1 MRPQDYFSTSAAN
14 REFKHAAKPLEILFF
29 LSEEILAVGHLGEN
43 AMSDNDNTTDPEPIP
58 DPVDPNDTT
67 TPGTNLVFT
76 DDQGATTTINTDT
89 GESQGTVGVGGG
101 DVGGGGGND
110 GGGGGGGE

>member
-1 MRPQDYFSTSAAN
+1 
-14 REFKHAAKPLEILFF
+14 
-29 LSEEILAVGHLGEN
+29 
-43 AMSDNDNTTDPEPIP
+43 MSDNDNTTDPEPIP

-89 GESQGTVGVGGG
+89 GESQGTVGVGGISHSVPHG
-101 DVGGGGGND
+101 RRSFHRVGKRHIG
-110 GGGGGGGE
+110 